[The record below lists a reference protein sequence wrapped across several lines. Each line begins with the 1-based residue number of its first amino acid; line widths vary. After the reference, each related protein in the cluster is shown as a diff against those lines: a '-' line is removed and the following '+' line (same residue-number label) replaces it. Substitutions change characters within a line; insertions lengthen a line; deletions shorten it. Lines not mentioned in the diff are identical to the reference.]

1 MTLRFRKIAL
11 SLRGIVRIN
20 IHLLQ
25 CLLPSHWVQK
35 RTSADSTLPGTSFVW
50 ARECHLL
57 QLTSI
62 PSMIGHDARLLEN
75 TKQYIE
81 VCYRRIHDAK
91 KAVDPR

>member
-1 MTLRFRKIAL
+1 MR
-11 SLRGIVRIN
+11 VRVN

-35 RTSADSTLPGTSFVW
+35 CTSADSTLPGTSFVW